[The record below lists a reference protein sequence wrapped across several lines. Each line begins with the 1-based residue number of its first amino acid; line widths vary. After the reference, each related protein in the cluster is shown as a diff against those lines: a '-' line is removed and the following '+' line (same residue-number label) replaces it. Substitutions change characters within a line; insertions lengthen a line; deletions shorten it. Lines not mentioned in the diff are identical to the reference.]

1 MEGDHAV
8 KELHDKGAIP
18 CVFGKSID
26 AGGIGMREILF
37 RGIRCDNQQWIYG
50 YLTSQFKKY
59 TEGEMLSYIKGNEF
73 GTGEHLVKTE
83 TVGQYTGLKD
93 KNGNKIFEGDICLYG
108 DSIGV
113 VEFDEDDG
121 MFTFT
126 FDITTCTNFGIIW
139 SSELE
144 IIGNVYENPELL
156 EVGK

>member
-8 KELHDKGAIP
+8 KELHDTG
-18 CVFGKSID
+18 VFGESI
-26 AGGIGMREILF
+26 AVGGIGMREILF

>member
-1 MEGDHAV
+1 
-8 KELHDKGAIP
+8 
-18 CVFGKSID
+18 
-26 AGGIGMREILF
+26 MREILF
-37 RGIRCDNQQWIYG
+37 RGIRYDNQEWIYG
-50 YLTSQFKKY
+50 YLTSQFKKH

-144 IIGNVYENPELL
+144 IIGNVYGNPELL